1 MIINLVNTGWEIIY
15 HRAHALLAA
24 QLAGCWNSSADISH
38 TVEIVSAISHHD
50 DLEREWEGDHLSE
63 AGAPLDFT
71 LDGQLCVEEL
81 RQHINNARY
90 RSRWVAL
97 LTAMHVS
104 YLNQGRRQ
112 ESKDLD
118 RFLDE
123 LEQQQQ
129 QWLKDMEVK
138 PVQADRAYALM
149 RWCDRLSL
157 ILCQRNLPDAQRSLE
172 ITPGPDEKGYTVRQ
186 RADDTITVEP
196 WPFKP
201 KKFSVHVDATYVNQ
215 MAFEDNQEFIE
226 QLQTAAVQ
234 LIVWQFEK

>member
-1 MIINLVNTGWEIIY
+1 MIVNLVDTGWEVIY

-24 QLAGCWNSSADISH
+24 QIAGYWNLQADISYI
-38 TVEIVSAISHHD
+38 VEIISAISHHD
-50 DLEREWEGDHLSE
+50 DLEKEWEGDHLSE

-71 LDGQLCVEEL
+71 LDGKLCVEDL
-81 RQHINNARY
+81 RQHINSARY

-104 YLNQGRRQ
+104 FLNEGRRKD
-112 ESKDLD
+112 SKDLD

-129 QWLKDMEVK
+129 AWLQEMSLEPAEAK
-138 PVQADRAYALM
+138 QAYALM

-157 ILCQRNLPDAQRSLE
+157 ILCRRNLPEAQRSLE
-172 ITPGPDEKGYTVRQ
+172 ITPGPDQQGYTVMQ
-186 RADDTITVEP
+186 RADKTVTVEP

-201 KKFSVHVDATYVNQ
+201 PEFTVHVDATYLKQ
-215 MAFEDNQEFIE
+215 IAFKDSQELVE
-226 QLQTAAVQ
+226 QLQSAPVKA
-234 LIVWQFEK
+234 LVWQLAK